1 MAHSLSGMP
10 SAFSPARTVSVS
22 SHSGHARP
30 VAMREPG
37 RDDRAAA
44 SPENVR
50 DPLGNA
56 PMQGDF
62 LSVMEQNTANL
73 AAAF

>member
-1 MAHSLSGMP
+1 M
-10 SAFSPARTVSVS
+10 
-22 SHSGHARP
+22 RP

-44 SPENVR
+44 SPENVF
-50 DPLGNA
+50 DPLDNA

-62 LSVMEQNTANL
+62 LGVMEQNTANL